1 MRRTTLLLVTMG
13 CLLMIFAGVALA
25 VNRTGTNQ
33 ADILTGD
40 PKGPS
45 ADKFAG
51 GGGQD
56 KIKGVGLNDELY
68 GDFGADPVLDGG
80 GGDDL
85 IDGGSGAESMNGGGD
100 DYLNAGDNAGGD
112 LVDGGSN
119 QSTTPGDKC
128 IVDDGDSITSATA
141 GQPPVTVVAPTVP
154 VGTTCETITVVRQ

>member
-1 MRRTTLLLVTMG
+1 MRRTTLLLVVMG
-13 CLLMIFAGVALA
+13 CLLMIFAGVAVA
-25 VNRTGTNQ
+25 INKTGTNQ

-56 KIKGVGLNDELY
+56 KIKGVGLDDELY

-80 GGDDL
+80 GGNDL
-85 IDGGSGAESMNGGGD
+85 IDGGSGADSMNGGGGD
-100 DYLNAGDNAGGD
+100 DYINAGDNQSGD

-119 QSTTPGDKC
+119 QTTTPGDKC
-128 IVDDGDSITSATA
+128 IVDDGDKITLLAGGTA
-141 GQPPVTVVAPTVP
+141 TVVAPTVP
-154 VGTTCETITVVRQ
+154 PGTTCETITVVN